1 MKLKEYLRTWILWFS
16 SKPVIQL
23 RVAAE
28 LDRVDYNY
36 TLHRIEVLAGCS
48 YKRRRDIL
56 EDTCTTTADAIAAY
70 SFRKVGPQ
78 PVSEVEQL
86 WRNDCAF
93 VCALDLV
100 QLVCKPPHDDDD
112 ALSAFLAGWGSSAS
126 PLYVGAIE
134 RDRETWASISWLE
147 LRGGDLWWNKL
158 GLSLR
163 FDWHSPKVLFYASS
177 KFFHSLTHSTY
188 IHQSRI

>member
-1 MKLKEYLRTWILWFS
+1 M
-16 SKPVIQL
+16 

-56 EDTCTTTADAIAAY
+56 EDTCTTADAIAAY

-126 PLYVGAIE
+126 PLYVGA
-134 RDRETWASISWLE
+134 RETERHGRASH
-147 LRGGDLWWNKL
+147 DWNYVVVICD
-158 GLSLR
+158 G
-163 FDWHSPKVLFYASS
+163 
-177 KFFHSLTHSTY
+177 
-188 IHQSRI
+188 IN